1 MLACMTGSDILNL
14 VKAYPFLAHELMS
27 KHEVLDKLESCFG
40 QAESEQ
46 RESPRME
53 MNESEEIK
61 SLLEK
66 YNIFRQTSSRGV

>member
-40 QAESEQ
+40 QVEGDKG
-46 RESPRME
+46 ESPRME

-66 YNIFRQTSSRGV
+66 YDIFRQTSSRGV